1 MSSPTSPE
9 QPTRARAT
17 WQTLPL
23 DLLAVVVEVLDT
35 KTAMKIVGP
44 IALNELVEL
53 NHQLG
58 RRAVYEEAKAELERR
73 RREG

>member
-9 QPTRARAT
+9 QPIRAKAT

-23 DLLAVVVEVLDT
+23 DLLAAVVEVLDT
-35 KTAMKIVGP
+35 KTAVRIVGP

-58 RRAVYEEAKAELERR
+58 RRSVYEEARAELDKR